1 MSLRRRTL
9 LTTAATVPLATTAG
23 CIDGFGFGGNDD
35 TRDPPEYAR
44 WVPARSTDDEETLF
58 VYFDVSRLS
67 DLQDFQEDL
76 PTGDDPFGETP
87 NAGRE
92 ENVDAL
98 VVVPAF
104 GAVLVGFAL
113 GLQLGL
119 YGFVGELFAESLGV
133 GGGPNVGDETGGEA
147 SPTDEGDS
155 ELGTVETML
164 FTGETTV
171 LEGSFDLETIDD
183 AAERFERSGEHQGT
197 RIYEG
202 TGDST
207 LMSTDGLAF
216 AAREDA
222 LVFGSPPSDSA
233 SFERTPTEEGD
244 ADEESARFS
253 VERALDVEAGEE
265 NRFADRDDDAEW
277 VLGRAGNGH
286 LAVGFWGDS
295 GEESGSTGESGSDD
309 ESGADDGF
317 EDPGFGGGVDEVPE
331 SLGDARGEV
340 YSLALAETELTGE
353 MAAVYPEEETPDREE
368 VERHAGNTADER
380 EVEVDDTRVS
390 VTGTYANETESG
402 EDV

>member
-1 MSLRRRTL
+1 MALQRRQL
-9 LTTAATVPLATTAG
+9 LTTAAAVPLAATAG
-23 CIDGFGFGGNDD
+23 CTDGFGFADGTDA
-35 TRDPPEYAR
+35 RDPPLYAR

-92 ENVDAL
+92 DNVDAL

-119 YGFVGELFAESLGV
+119 YGFIGELLAESLGV
-133 GGGPNVGDETGGEA
+133 GGGPNAGDETGGEA

-171 LEGSFDLETIDD
+171 LEGSFDLETVDD

-295 GEESGSTGESGSDD
+295 GGESGSNGESGSDD

-317 EDPGFGGGVDEVPE
+317 EDPGFGGVDEVPE

-368 VERHAGNTADER
+368 VERHAGNTADEQ

-390 VTGTYANETESG
+390 VTGIYANETESG

>member
-1 MSLRRRTL
+1 MSLRRRTQ
-9 LTTAATVPLATTAG
+9 LTTDATVPLATTAG
-23 CIDGFGFGGNDD
+23 CIDVFGFGGNDD

-76 PTGDDPFGETP
+76 PTGDNPLGETP

-119 YGFVGELFAESLGV
+119 YGFVGELLAESLGV
-133 GGGPNVGDETGGEA
+133 GGGPNAGDETGGEA

-164 FTGETTV
+164 FTGGTTV

-253 VERALDVEAGEE
+253 VERALDVVAGEE

-295 GEESGSTGESGSDD
+295 GGSRALTASRAPTTSPAPTTGSRTRAS
-309 ESGADDGF
+309 
-317 EDPGFGGGVDEVPE
+317 
-331 SLGDARGEV
+331 
-340 YSLALAETELTGE
+340 
-353 MAAVYPEEETPDREE
+353 AAAWMRS
-368 VERHAGNTADER
+368 RNH
-380 EVEVDDTRVS
+380 S
-390 VTGTYANETESG
+390 VTPAARCTRWTSPRPN
-402 EDV
+402 

>member
-1 MSLRRRTL
+1 MALRRRTL
-9 LTTAATVPLATTAG
+9 LTTAAAVPLAATAG
-23 CIDGFGFGGNDD
+23 CTDGFGIGGNDD
-35 TRDPPEYAR
+35 TRNPPEYAR

-67 DLQDFQEDL
+67 NLQDFQEDL

-98 VVVPAF
+98 VGVPTF
-104 GAVLVGFAL
+104 GAVFVGFAL

-119 YGFVGELFAESLGV
+119 YGFVGELLAESLGV
-133 GGGPNVGDETGGEA
+133 GGGPGVGDETGDEG

-164 FTGETTV
+164 FTGETAV
-171 LEGSFDLETIDD
+171 LEGSFDLEAIDD
-183 AAERFERSGEHQGT
+183 AAERFERSGEHRGT

-207 LMSTDGLAF
+207 LVSTDGLAF

-222 LVFGSPPSDSA
+222 LVFGSPPSNSA

-244 ADEESARFS
+244 ADEESARPS

-265 NRFADRDDDAEW
+265 DRFADRNDDA
-277 VLGRAGNGH
+277 
-286 LAVGFWGDS
+286 D
-295 GEESGSTGESGSDD
+295 
-309 ESGADDGF
+309 
-317 EDPGFGGGVDEVPE
+317 GGGLDETPE

-340 YSLALAETELTGE
+340 YSLTLAETELTGE

-368 VERHAGNTADER
+368 VERHVGNTADER
-380 EVEVDDTRVS
+380 EVEVDDSRVS
-390 VTGTYANETESG
+390 VTGTYTNETESG
-402 EDV
+402 EEA

>member
-1 MSLRRRTL
+1 MALRRRTL
-9 LTTAATVPLATTAG
+9 LTTAAAVPLAAAAG
-23 CIDGFGFGGNDD
+23 CTDGFGIGDD
-35 TRDPPEYAR
+35 ADARDPPEYAR
-44 WVPARSTDDEETLF
+44 WVPARSTDGEETLY

-67 DLQDFQEDL
+67 DLQDFREDL
-76 PTGDDPFGETP
+76 PTGDDPSGETP

-98 VVVPAF
+98 VGVPAF
-104 GAVLVGFAL
+104 GAVFVGFAL

-119 YGFVGELFAESLGV
+119 YGFVGELLAESLGV
-133 GGGPNVGDETGGEA
+133 GGGPNVGDETGGEG
-147 SPTDEGDS
+147 SPTDESDS

-171 LEGSFDLETIDD
+171 LEGSFDLEAIDN
-183 AAERFERSGEHQGT
+183 AAERFERSGEHRGT

-216 AAREDA
+216 AARGGI
-222 LVFGSPPSDSA
+222 LVFGSPPSDST
-233 SFERTPTEEGD
+233 SFERTPTEGGDAD
-244 ADEESARFS
+244 ADEESARPS

-265 NRFADRDDDAEW
+265 DRFADRNDDAEW
-277 VLGRAGNGH
+277 TLGRAGDGH

-295 GEESGSTGESGSDD
+295 GGESDSDD
-309 ESGADDGF
+309 ESDADDGF
-317 EDPGFGGGVDEVPE
+317 EDPGFDSGLDETE

-368 VERHAGNTADER
+368 VERHVGNTADEQ

-390 VTGTYANETESG
+390 VTGTWSVEL
-402 EDV
+402 